1 MSQKTRLNSKMLS
14 VIIMISSFVISC
26 VHTQIVIPE
35 KINRELLETFEL
47 WKAEFN
53 KAYKTPGEESV
64 RRMIFGMNLKK
75 IEASNADPDK
85 TFEMKA
91 NFFADMTQGE
101 FGMILGTRNVSQRGL
116 MTLPED
122 DFSDDGS
129 NSIGSA
135 GGDIDYENDPC
146 IGPVEHQRE
155 LIHFYFFFSLV
166 KRMDFKSEG
175 EIIVQIFCM

>member
-26 VHTQIVIPE
+26 VHAQIVIPE

-75 IEASNADPDK
+75 IEGSNADPDK

-155 LIHFYFFFSLV
+155 LIHFYFFFRWLNEWILRV
-166 KRMDFKSEG
+166 KVK
-175 EIIVQIFCM
+175 